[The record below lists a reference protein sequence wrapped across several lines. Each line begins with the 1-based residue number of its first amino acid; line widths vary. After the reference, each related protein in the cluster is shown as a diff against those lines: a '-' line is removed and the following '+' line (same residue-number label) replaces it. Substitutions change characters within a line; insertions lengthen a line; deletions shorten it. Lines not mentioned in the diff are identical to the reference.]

1 MGKKIRV
8 ILADDHAVMRQ
19 GLVKLVSSQP
29 DIQVVGEASTGR
41 EALELARQIDPDLI
55 LMDISMPDMDGIEAT
70 RIVQREMPHVH
81 VIGLS
86 MHENE
91 EVIKAMGQFG
101 AIVYVSKTAPPA
113 ELLKAIYRVVN

>member
-1 MGKKIRV
+1 MGNNIRV
-8 ILADDHAVMRQ
+8 ILADDHEVMRH

-29 DIQVVGEASTGR
+29 DIQVVGEACTGR
-41 EALELARQIDPDLI
+41 EALELARQLDPDLI
-55 LMDISMPDMDGIEAT
+55 LMDISMPEMDGIEAT
-70 RIVQREMPHVH
+70 RIVQYEMPHVH

-101 AIVYVSKTAPPA
+101 AIVYVSKTAPPD
-113 ELLKAIYRVVN
+113 ELLKAIYRVVK